1 MKAGVEAVSLM
12 SMEESYQRSYDI
24 IIGPVVKVV
33 PEWVDK
39 DDKSLGVEYKDD
51 GYVEWG
57 VLDRINVESPAIF
70 DSDSIQE
77 KLDKLGTR
85 AKVVKYS
92 KICTGK
98 VLAVSNEAPD
108 ENCEYFS
115 KREAHNYSYTIK
127 YDEDE
132 SEKYYEYYFT
142 YTYTSTNATWYDPDV
157 FSQPWAGAFSQSTAS
172 EIIADLGKAIED
184 LNATIKLINSEIDCL
199 GSAFSRISEFYGD
212 ENDVL
217 EGSES
222 AYQELIDLLTE
233 LDDYIKAGSG
243 PDGWRALNSD
253 GNLNT
258 YRDRFNRILDIN
270 LSSSKEYNI
279 RYIETRFSAIQL
291 SIQNVLANDSEYF
304 EDFVN
309 NESDRLDKQISAIE
323 AYRKTHDSQ
332 MSALALSQ
340 ATQISSDYVNALNDF
355 MTYFMTVSRKIVD
368 SINDDYS
375 YNLSTSAWA

>member
-33 PEWVDK
+33 TEWVDK

-51 GYVEWG
+51 GYAKWG

-92 KICTGK
+92 KICKGK

-115 KREAHNYSYTIK
+115 TRKAHNYSYTIK
-127 YDEDE
+127 YDEGE

-184 LNATIKLINSEIDCL
+184 LNATINLINSEIDCL
-199 GSAFSRISEFYGD
+199 GPAFSYIGEFNGD

-222 AYQELIDLLTE
+222 AYQELVDLLTE

-279 RYIETRFSAIQL
+279 RYIETRFSAIRL

-332 MSALALSQ
+332 ISALALSQ

-355 MTYFMTVSRKIVD
+355 MTYFMTVGRKIVD